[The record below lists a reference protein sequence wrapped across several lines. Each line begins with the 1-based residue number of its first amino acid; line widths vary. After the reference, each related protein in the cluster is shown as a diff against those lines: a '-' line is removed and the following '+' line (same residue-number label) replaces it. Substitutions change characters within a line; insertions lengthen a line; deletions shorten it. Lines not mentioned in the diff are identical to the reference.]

1 MTRWARNAYRMTN
14 ACREFHMWNSEKTPR
29 GATCGLSFEGLQSLS
44 DEDLFYHLGHED
56 ADAVALL
63 YQRYRRLVF
72 AVAFQ
77 VLRDHGEAEDVVQ
90 NVFVDLYKTNLRYD
104 PARGTVKIWILQFAY
119 HRSFRQKRRL
129 KSCQFYTTVELSEI
143 QDSIPT
149 DSSLVA
155 DVENRQLIA
164 KACEALGDSQKQVIE
179 MACYEGLS
187 LRDIAEAT
195 GKKLANVRHHYYRG
209 LQTLRAYLRIRK
221 EREVPRRQKEASD
234 ATA

>member
-1 MTRWARNAYRMTN
+1 
-14 ACREFHMWNSEKTPR
+14 MWNSEKAPR
-29 GATCGLSFEGLQSLS
+29 GATCGVSFEDLCSLS
-44 DEDLFYHLGHED
+44 DEELFCHLGHED

-77 VLRDHGEAEDVVQ
+77 ILRDQGEAEDVVQ
-90 NVFVDLYKTNLRYD
+90 NVFVDLYKTSLRYD

-119 HRSFRQKRRL
+119 HRSFRQLRRL
-129 KSCQFYTTVELSEI
+129 KACQFYTTVELSQI

-149 DSSLVA
+149 DSPLVA
-155 DVENRQLIA
+155 DVENRQLVA

-179 MACYEGLS
+179 MVCYEGLS

-209 LQTLRAYLRIRK
+209 LQTLRTHLRLRK
-221 EREVPRRQKEASD
+221 ESDVSRRQKEAPD

>member
-1 MTRWARNAYRMTN
+1 MTD
-14 ACREFHMWNSEKTPR
+14 ACREIPMWNSKRTPR
-29 GATCGLSFEGLQSLS
+29 GATCGVSFEDLRSLS
-44 DEDLFYHLGHED
+44 DEDLFHHLAHED

-77 VLRDHGEAEDVVQ
+77 VLRDQGEAEDVVQ

-104 PARGTVKIWILQFAY
+104 PSRGTVKIWILQFAY

-129 KSCQFYTTVELSEI
+129 KACQFYTTVELSEI
-143 QDSIPT
+143 QDSIPIE
-149 DSSLVA
+149 SPLVA
-155 DVENRQLIA
+155 DVENRQLVA

-209 LQTLRAYLRIRK
+209 LRTLRAHLRLQK
-221 EREVPRRQKEASD
+221 EGEVPRRQKEAPD
-234 ATA
+234 ATT